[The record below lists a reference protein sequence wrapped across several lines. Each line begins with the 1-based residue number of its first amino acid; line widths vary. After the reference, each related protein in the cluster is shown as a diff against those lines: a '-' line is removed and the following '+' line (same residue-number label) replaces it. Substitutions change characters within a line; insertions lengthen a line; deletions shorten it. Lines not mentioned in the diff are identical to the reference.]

1 MIVKNKLLNYS
12 NAYIYQD
19 TEYFKMSLD
28 SLLLAKFVT
37 INMRDKNIIDL
48 ATGNAP
54 IPMLLT
60 YRTKAHIC
68 GVEIQEEVYNLAN
81 LSIKKNKMTQQISLI
96 NEDVNNIT
104 DYFKPDTFDVVTCN
118 PPYFKTNNTLFE
130 NNNIIKASARHEKLL
145 TLEDILRV
153 SNGRLAMVHR
163 TERLMEI
170 LFLMKKYNIEPK
182 KIRFVYPNNAKN
194 SDLVLIEGTLN
205 GKSGL
210 KIMNPLFVY
219 VKKDVYSKEVKDM
232 FGEWNL
238 WYKIVIMIVPLYI
251 WYLLLLED
259 TRVTLNLLTHYGI
272 NKKLIALHEHNEDTA
287 KEKVLDYLKN
297 GDSVALVTDRGTPII
312 SDPGYKTVK
321 YISDNGYNVVALPGA
336 TAFVPALI
344 TSGIAPQPFLFY
356 GFLDSKDS
364 IRKKELELLSDE
376 VETMIFYEAPHRIIK
391 TLNMMLDI
399 FGDRD
404 ISISREITKKFE
416 TIYRGKISNV
426 INLVPEKGEF
436 VIVVN
441 GMKERKIDDTISVHN
456 AVNNYISAG
465 FDVMASIKK
474 VAKDRGLAK
483 NVIYKEYHREDK

>member
-130 NNNIIKASARHEKLL
+130 NNNIIKASARHLL
-145 TLEDILRV
+145 KN
-153 SNGRLAMVHR
+153 NGRLAMVHR

-205 GKSGL
+205 GKGGL

-232 FGEWNL
+232 FGE
-238 WYKIVIMIVPLYI
+238 
-251 WYLLLLED
+251 
-259 TRVTLNLLTHYGI
+259 
-272 NKKLIALHEHNEDTA
+272 
-287 KEKVLDYLKN
+287 
-297 GDSVALVTDRGTPII
+297 
-312 SDPGYKTVK
+312 
-321 YISDNGYNVVALPGA
+321 
-336 TAFVPALI
+336 
-344 TSGIAPQPFLFY
+344 
-356 GFLDSKDS
+356 
-364 IRKKELELLSDE
+364 
-376 VETMIFYEAPHRIIK
+376 
-391 TLNMMLDI
+391 
-399 FGDRD
+399 
-404 ISISREITKKFE
+404 
-416 TIYRGKISNV
+416 
-426 INLVPEKGEF
+426 
-436 VIVVN
+436 
-441 GMKERKIDDTISVHN
+441 
-456 AVNNYISAG
+456 
-465 FDVMASIKK
+465 
-474 VAKDRGLAK
+474 
-483 NVIYKEYHREDK
+483 

>member
-153 SNGRLAMVHR
+153 SKYLLKNNGRLAMVHR

-170 LFLMKKYNIEPK
+170 LFL
-182 KIRFVYPNNAKN
+182 
-194 SDLVLIEGTLN
+194 
-205 GKSGL
+205 
-210 KIMNPLFVY
+210 
-219 VKKDVYSKEVKDM
+219 
-232 FGEWNL
+232 
-238 WYKIVIMIVPLYI
+238 
-251 WYLLLLED
+251 
-259 TRVTLNLLTHYGI
+259 
-272 NKKLIALHEHNEDTA
+272 
-287 KEKVLDYLKN
+287 
-297 GDSVALVTDRGTPII
+297 
-312 SDPGYKTVK
+312 
-321 YISDNGYNVVALPGA
+321 
-336 TAFVPALI
+336 
-344 TSGIAPQPFLFY
+344 
-356 GFLDSKDS
+356 
-364 IRKKELELLSDE
+364 RKK
-376 VETMIFYEAPHRIIK
+376 
-391 TLNMMLDI
+391 
-399 FGDRD
+399 
-404 ISISREITKKFE
+404 
-416 TIYRGKISNV
+416 
-426 INLVPEKGEF
+426 
-436 VIVVN
+436 
-441 GMKERKIDDTISVHN
+441 
-456 AVNNYISAG
+456 
-465 FDVMASIKK
+465 
-474 VAKDRGLAK
+474 
-483 NVIYKEYHREDK
+483 

>member
-37 INMRDKNIIDL
+37 INMRDKNKIDL

-104 DYFKPDTFDVVTCN
+104 DYFKPDTFDVV
-118 PPYFKTNNTLFE
+118 
-130 NNNIIKASARHEKLL
+130 
-145 TLEDILRV
+145 EDILRV
-153 SNGRLAMVHR
+153 SKYLLKNNGRLAMVHR

-232 FGEWNL
+232 FGE
-238 WYKIVIMIVPLYI
+238 
-251 WYLLLLED
+251 
-259 TRVTLNLLTHYGI
+259 
-272 NKKLIALHEHNEDTA
+272 
-287 KEKVLDYLKN
+287 
-297 GDSVALVTDRGTPII
+297 
-312 SDPGYKTVK
+312 
-321 YISDNGYNVVALPGA
+321 
-336 TAFVPALI
+336 
-344 TSGIAPQPFLFY
+344 
-356 GFLDSKDS
+356 
-364 IRKKELELLSDE
+364 
-376 VETMIFYEAPHRIIK
+376 
-391 TLNMMLDI
+391 
-399 FGDRD
+399 
-404 ISISREITKKFE
+404 
-416 TIYRGKISNV
+416 
-426 INLVPEKGEF
+426 
-436 VIVVN
+436 
-441 GMKERKIDDTISVHN
+441 
-456 AVNNYISAG
+456 
-465 FDVMASIKK
+465 
-474 VAKDRGLAK
+474 
-483 NVIYKEYHREDK
+483 